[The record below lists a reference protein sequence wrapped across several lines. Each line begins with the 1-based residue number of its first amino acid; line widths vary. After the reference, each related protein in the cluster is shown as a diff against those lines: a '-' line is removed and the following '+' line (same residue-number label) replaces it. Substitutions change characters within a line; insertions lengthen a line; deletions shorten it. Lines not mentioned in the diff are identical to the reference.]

1 MEKSFRTVLFAV
13 KYFHG
18 DFGELNFCFRAK
30 VALRLIYAPDQPRAT
45 PTASTLQSE
54 DENTKK
60 SGK

>member
-1 MEKSFRTVLFAV
+1 MEKSFRTVLIAV

-45 PTASTLQSE
+45 CTEPFNQSD

-60 SGK
+60 PAK